1 MSTNT
6 AVLDPV
12 EPAVTAAES
21 VIGPPIPVA
30 ITFAAD
36 LTYTVDKSFIR
47 VPENTTQ
54 TIVWTINGD
63 ALPKDIRIGFDTPA
77 VTVLGAGPV
86 DRIDPQK
93 AELAW
98 TNKPLEKGLSF
109 YYRIHMFGVKLD
121 DTGNIVEY
129 FAVNHDPTIHNDP
142 PSAP

>member
-12 EPAVTAAES
+12 ATDP

-30 ITFAAD
+30 ITFD
-36 LTYTVDKSFIR
+36 REGKYTVDITFIR

-63 ALPKDIRIGFDTPA
+63 ALPPDVKIGFDTPA
-77 VTVLGAGPV
+77 ITVLGAEPA
-86 DRIDPQK
+86 DRLDPTK
-93 AELAW
+93 AELPW
-98 TNKPLEKGLSF
+98 TNRPSEQGLSF
-109 YYRIHMFGVKLD
+109 YYRIHMFGVRLD
-121 DTGNIVEY
+121 DEGNVTEY

-142 PSAP
+142 PSSP